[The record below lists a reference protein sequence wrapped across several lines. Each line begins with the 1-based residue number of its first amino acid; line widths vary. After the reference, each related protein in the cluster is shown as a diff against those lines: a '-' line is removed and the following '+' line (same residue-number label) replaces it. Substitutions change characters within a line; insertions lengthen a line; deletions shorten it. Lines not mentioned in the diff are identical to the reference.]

1 MLHVAWFRGNA
12 AIVTLLLA
20 KGADP
25 NLQNNQGQTSL
36 HVAAIAGK
44 ADVVSA
50 LLKGPVA
57 CDKTAQSVTHENAGR
72 GGGQRRHQEAARVI

>member
-1 MLHVAWFRGNA
+1 MLHVACFRGNA

-57 CDKTAQSVTHENAGR
+57 CDKTAQSVTRETQA
-72 GGGQRRHQEAARVI
+72 EAAANDAVRRLLE